1 MKSKIKLH
9 TGIND
14 SLVSAMKLD
23 ILEGRYKPPGSI
35 LNSGWKRIPAV
46 SKFLLSPEKNENS
59 ILKEVG
65 MTRNLAREH
74 EVELTENHSM
84 NRYIKHQVQ
93 RFKKYA
99 KTNPDL
105 AWRIAESCIKKSVS
119 FRVSAYNRVHPKWW
133 IEKSI
138 TEVMVEL
145 KQIEKSIK
153 IMNSNLEYSR
163 VYIPKD
169 EQNWRPLG
177 VPKNEWRVIM
187 HMWANWLTLYLRDSV
202 SKYNHAYMPGLGT
215 KTAWKEVIEKVL
227 KANYIY
233 EFDLK
238 GFFDNVS
245 ITEVSDILRE
255 KKVPEK
261 IVIFLQN
268 INICVPKFP
277 EELLLMEPIL
287 EQRKKMYG
295 PTEEALSD
303 PNLRIWEELKQFEES
318 NGEEMVNMLVEMDGF
333 KNKYDWAMAQWQH
346 LDKISPVKA
355 EFKGLPQGLNSSP
368 ILSIL
373 TLEKWKDELL
383 QKGIH
388 LTMYADDGI
397 MYSDQAFEVQDN
409 RINELKSKWLKTDGF
424 WQVDRF
430 KYLGLEYLPH
440 EDLLKGKTRKG
451 STLEFTT
458 KQLGVFALLNDLRDE
473 FSKISADQN
482 LVKLADSS
490 LLGYVQSRLYEGSW
504 RVLEFPRHEVNVHP
518 QSWWERLLKR
528 QWDEHWENGNIL
540 NKPEN
545 IRSSEAIWFLAEAV
559 KEALKKGSY
568 KSNRFETK
576 TPTEVTWAKSNTIKQ
591 ASRWNFTRD
600 PDKWEDDFKY
610 LN

>member
-1 MKSKIKLH
+1 
-9 TGIND
+9 
-14 SLVSAMKLD
+14 
-23 ILEGRYKPPGSI
+23 
-35 LNSGWKRIPAV
+35 
-46 SKFLLSPEKNENS
+46 
-59 ILKEVG
+59 
-65 MTRNLAREH
+65 
-74 EVELTENHSM
+74 
-84 NRYIKHQVQ
+84 
-93 RFKKYA
+93 
-99 KTNPDL
+99 
-105 AWRIAESCIKKSVS
+105 
-119 FRVSAYNRVHPKWW
+119 
-133 IEKSI
+133 
-138 TEVMVEL
+138 
-145 KQIEKSIK
+145 
-153 IMNSNLEYSR
+153 
-163 VYIPKD
+163 
-169 EQNWRPLG
+169 
-177 VPKNEWRVIM
+177 
-187 HMWANWLTLYLRDSV
+187 
-202 SKYNHAYMPGLGT
+202 
-215 KTAWKEVIEKVL
+215 
-227 KANYIY
+227 
-233 EFDLK
+233 
-238 GFFDNVS
+238 
-245 ITEVSDILRE
+245 
-255 KKVPEK
+255 
-261 IVIFLQN
+261 
-268 INICVPKFP
+268 
-277 EELLLMEPIL
+277 
-287 EQRKKMYG
+287 
-295 PTEEALSD
+295 
-303 PNLRIWEELKQFEES
+303 
-318 NGEEMVNMLVEMDGF
+318 
-333 KNKYDWAMAQWQH
+333 MAQWQH

-610 LN
+610 LDRKSVV